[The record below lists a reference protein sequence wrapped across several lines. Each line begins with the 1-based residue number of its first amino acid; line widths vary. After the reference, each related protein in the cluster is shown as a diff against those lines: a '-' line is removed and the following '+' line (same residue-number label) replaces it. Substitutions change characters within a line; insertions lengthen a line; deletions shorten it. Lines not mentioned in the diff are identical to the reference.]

1 MSIILKKKKKKKHYS
16 FLNIFFSFY
25 FNTFVFFLRLRYL
38 FLINGFLF
46 TYETPKEP
54 ILLYMD
60 YYVWIIMQLLSWENA
75 KPKERSKIAI
85 KIWKFCFLRVKF

>member
-1 MSIILKKKKKKKHYS
+1 
-16 FLNIFFSFY
+16 
-25 FNTFVFFLRLRYL
+25 
-38 FLINGFLF
+38 
-46 TYETPKEP
+46 
-54 ILLYMD
+54 MD